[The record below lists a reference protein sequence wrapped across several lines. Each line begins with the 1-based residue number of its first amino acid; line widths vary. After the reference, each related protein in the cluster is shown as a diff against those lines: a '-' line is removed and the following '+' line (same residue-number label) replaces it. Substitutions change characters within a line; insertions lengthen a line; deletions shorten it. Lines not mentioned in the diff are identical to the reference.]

1 MQRKMLLLGII
12 AVVSVGLVVSS
23 LFFLLP
29 LFSRRYVSLRD
40 KVETVFVS
48 FENGENITLYP
59 STSEGAKLLS
69 ACEDFMSNIYG
80 QWMWAVSDEEVARAE
95 NSSLYVVVELKGTY
109 NFTFSVRAYNGERT
123 TTANTILFFLSG
135 SHKNT
140 VLYARVGTEEFP
152 WGGSFGA
159 ESRAFQ
165 KLVNVVSELS

>member
-1 MQRKMLLLGII
+1 MQRKMFLLGII

-29 LFSRRYVSLRD
+29 LFSRQHVSSKD
-40 KVETVFVS
+40 KVETIFVS
-48 FENGENITLYP
+48 FENGENMTVYS

-69 ACEDFMSNIYG
+69 ACEDFMSNINA
-80 QWMWAVSDEEVARAE
+80 QWMWAVTDKGVARAK
-95 NSSLYVVVELKGTY
+95 NSSLYVVVELKDTY
-109 NFTFSVRAYNGERT
+109 NFTFFVWAYNGERT

-135 SHKNT
+135 SQKNT

-152 WGGSFGA
+152 WSGSFGA

-165 KLVNVVSELS
+165 NLVNVVSELS